1 MKLWIEDE
9 GGRKI
14 ECDGIKE
21 IRDANSVL
29 FFETSTLMMDKEIND
44 FQQRMK
50 EMSGHECIMLD
61 RNIKLAAAVSSY
73 VKR

>member
-1 MKLWIEDE
+1 M
-9 GGRKI
+9 R
-14 ECDGIKE
+14 
-21 IRDANSVL
+21 
-29 FFETSTLMMDKEIND
+29 DKEIND

>member
-1 MKLWIEDE
+1 MGLRRLETRIVS
-9 GGRKI
+9 
-14 ECDGIKE
+14 C
-21 IRDANSVL
+21 
-29 FFETSTLMMDKEIND
+29 FFETSTLMRDKEIND